1 MRKSPKQTEY
11 LYATARF
18 RALEAGLVGK
28 DRIEQ
33 LADAANAA
41 EIFARLEEFGVA
53 IVRDAS
59 GEVLAEQ
66 TLLGVLQAALDNIYE
81 SAPAPELYDFLK
93 YPYDC
98 NNVKVAI
105 KCYLRHVSA
114 DGMLFD
120 FGTVSAK
127 DVEKMPAEGNFS
139 ALPAAM
145 AAAAPQAIAA
155 YEKTANPRMIDLI
168 LDKACF
174 ADMLACVK
182 CGGDPLHLQLLGTQ
196 IDLVN
201 AMICLRLVRMGGG
214 EQARVL
220 LEDAMI
226 EGGTLSLQALLS
238 AFEGGES
245 ALYDLLA
252 HSGYD
257 KLVQAI
263 KESDGSLAAA
273 ERAVDDYR
281 MALVRTVRYTPFG
294 ASVLTA
300 YFYAQ
305 EYAVKNV
312 RIILAAKSAGLSPQT
327 IRERIRTSY
336 V

>member
-41 EIFARLEEFGVA
+41 EIYARLEEFGVA
-53 IVRDAS
+53 LVRDAA
-59 GEVLAEQ
+59 GEVQAEQ
-66 TLLGVLQAALDNIYE
+66 TLLGILQAALDNIYE

-105 KCYLRHVSA
+105 KCYLRRVSA

-120 FGTVSAK
+120 FGTASAA
-127 DVEKMPAEGNFS
+127 DVACTPAKGDFS

-145 AAAAPQAIAA
+145 AAAAPQAIEA
-155 YEKTANPRMIDLI
+155 YEKTANPRMIDLM

-182 CGGDPLHLQLLGTQ
+182 RGGDPLHLQLLGTQ

-201 AMICLRLVRMGGG
+201 AMICLRLLRMGGG
-214 EQARVL
+214 EQARML
-220 LEDAMI
+220 LEESAI
-226 EGGTLSLQALLS
+226 EGGTLGLQALLA
-238 AFEGGES
+238 AFDGGES

-263 KESDGSLAAA
+263 KEGDGSLAAA

-312 RIILAAKSAGLSPQT
+312 RIILAAKSAGLSPST

>member
-18 RALEAGLVGK
+18 RALEAGLLGK

-33 LADAANAA
+33 LADAGNAA
-41 EIFARLEEFGVA
+41 EIYARLEEFGVA
-53 IVRDAS
+53 LVRDAA
-59 GEVLAEQ
+59 GEVQAEQ
-66 TLLGVLQAALDNIYE
+66 TLLGILQTALDNIYE

-120 FGTVSAK
+120 FGTASAA
-127 DVEKMPAEGNFS
+127 DVACMPAKGDFS

-145 AAAAPQAIAA
+145 AAAAPLAIEA
-155 YEKTANPRMIDLI
+155 YEKTANPRMIDLM

-174 ADMLACVK
+174 ADMLTCVK
-182 CGGDPLHLQLLGTQ
+182 RGGDPLHLQLLGTQ

-214 EQARVL
+214 EQARML
-220 LEDAMI
+220 LEESMI

-238 AFEGGES
+238 AFDGGES
-245 ALYDLLA
+245 VLYDLLA

-263 KESDGSLAAA
+263 KEGDGSLAAA
-273 ERAVDDYR
+273 ERAADDYR
-281 MALVRTVRYTPFG
+281 MTLVRTVKYTPFG
-294 ASVLTA
+294 ASVLSA

>member
-53 IVRDAS
+53 LVRDAS

-127 DVEKMPAEGNFS
+127 DVEKMPAEGDFS

-145 AAAAPQAIAA
+145 AAAAHQAIAA

>member
-1 MRKSPKQTEY
+1 MLKSPKQTEY

-41 EIFARLEEFGVA
+41 EIYARLEEFGVA
-53 IVRDAS
+53 LVRDES

-66 TLLGVLQAALDNIYE
+66 TLLGVLKAALDNVYE
-81 SAPAPELYDFLK
+81 SAPAPELYDFLRH
-93 YPYDC
+93 PYDC
-98 NNVKVAI
+98 NNIKVAI
-105 KCYLRHVSA
+105 KCYLRGLST
-114 DGMLFD
+114 DGMLFEL
-120 FGTVSAK
+120 GTASAEQ
-127 DVEKMPAEGNFS
+127 VAKMPAEGDFS

-145 AAAAPQAIAA
+145 AEAAPSAIAA
-155 YEKTANPRMIDLI
+155 YQKTANPRVIDLI

-182 CGGDPLHLQLLGTQ
+182 RGGDPLHLQLICTR

-214 EQARVL
+214 EQARML
-220 LEDAMI
+220 LEEAVLS
-226 EGGTLSLQALLS
+226 GGTLDVQALLA
-238 AFEGGES
+238 AFDGGES
-245 ALYDLLA
+245 ALYELLN
-252 HSGYD
+252 HSGYE
-257 KLVQAI
+257 KLVQSI
-263 KESDGSLAAA
+263 KEGNGSLASA
-273 ERAVDDYR
+273 ERAADDYL
-281 MALVRTVRYTPFG
+281 MGLVRTVRYTPFG
-294 ASVLTA
+294 ASVLSA

-305 EYAVKNV
+305 EFAVKNV
-312 RIILAAKSAGLSPQT
+312 RIILAAKSAGLDPQT